1 MPEINI
7 KETRFIPEKPN
18 VIKNEQIEVYIPT
31 GGYHKPGVVSF
42 DSTGFI
48 IDQFGHVKLRR
59 NSVRNISNFEIDY
72 ETGVLTVYYDDDTVS
87 KVNIPT
93 DTNKLYSRNNLS
105 TTIDIEPGS
114 FVLDMNTGHW
124 FVPISNRMTGFKD
137 DKFIASLEVKGTERE
152 TEGYYTVPDTI
163 FKGTDGS
170 LLISV
175 DTEDEKNN
183 FHGRL
188 LLFGGSIF
196 TDNQVISIT
205 QDASKRLFTIHKSDG
220 TREYIQAVSEEYV
233 KDYVNQKTASVY
245 VAKGNVEFSKLPSIE
260 ELATG
265 DYLGYVYNVTDSFV
279 ADIRFDAASY
289 GKSFSAGTNVVVA
302 RNDDGTYQFDVL
314 GTMGGMMDLSDYIS
328 NEGGTIHGGL
338 VFDGVSETVYSS
350 IDANEFKLA
359 NANKELSVNLSNI
372 TLYDVGTSTYIH
384 VDYPTQS
391 GRLIVDTDYATENK
405 AGIGKIKPDFGI
417 GLSQDRFFY
426 LIPAYDS
433 EIDAQNAYSYK
444 SLLPRHIS
452 KIVKV
457 GVTTNTETLTD
468 EEKAAACEWIG
479 AVNKWA
485 PNVSGY
491 TTVLALVGGTFQ
503 PTPLTYGKPL
513 NSAIACYGSR
523 GVGINVLATDTP
535 LNPKDCANKE
545 YVDDGFVAKL
555 TYASSYPIAYI
566 KNANGTEGTLGV
578 ADDASGG
585 TIALRDNGGRL
596 VCSQPVT
603 AAHVANKGYVDN
615 NFVAKP
621 TTTDYG
627 NYVIPYIVSAAGQ
640 QGVIGDVIK
649 IEYGAG
655 ANSIPRRGANGILEV
670 GTATSDLHAVNKGYV
685 DDNFRAKYIRTAV
698 EAGSWF
704 VYTQNQEGVD
714 NVLQLT
720 NAAMTGKSTIPF
732 RDYRGCIPGIN
743 APENSDDAANK
754 GYVDNGFVTKPSA
767 SGVVRFNATDGT
779 SSVYPIYQSV
789 PPTGGGAI
797 PVCKANGRLV
807 VGTPVEDVEAVNK
820 QYFNDNTPV
829 LTRISTGTSS
839 SARGCAYVNCKKAD
853 VVSSYSGVVTY
864 LQKIGATAQ
873 ALGIPFTI
881 GTTIQTLWAEPE
893 APVLHIANS
902 DVGVTPTWEIIE

>member
-18 VIKNEQIEVYIPT
+18 VIKNEQIEIYIPT

-114 FVLDMNTGHW
+114 FVLDVNTGHW

-152 TEGYYTVPDTI
+152 NEGYYTVPDTI

-205 QDASKRLFTIHKSDG
+205 QDVSKRLFTIHKSDG

-328 NEGGTIHGGL
+328 NKGGTIHGGL
-338 VFDGVSETVYSS
+338 VFDGVSETIYSS

-372 TLYDVGTSTYIH
+372 TLYDAGTSTYIH

-391 GRLIVDTDYATENK
+391 GRLIVDTDYASTDGSVAGLLAVNK
-405 AGIGKIKPDFGI
+405 SKGIGRANMSPTLEI
-417 GLSQDRFFY
+417 
-426 LIPAYDS
+426 IPADKTD
-433 EIDAQNAYSYK
+433 ILKK
-444 SLLPRHIS
+444 SSLKPIVPRNLDYA
-452 KIVKV
+452 VKV
-457 GVTTNTETLTD
+457 GITTNTETLTD
-468 EEKAAACEWIG
+468 EEKASACEWLG
-479 AVNKWA
+479 AVKKVTTPTTYEQAYVKSSDGTKTKLIDIDYSNTATYQYIIRRDSAGAIYIPDASIGRSDYNFAAGQEAINKKYVDDNFLA
-485 PNVSGY
+485 KKTGLTGEVIITQKQDGTTSTLKFSNVRDGNAIVRY
-491 TTVLALVGGTFQ
+491 TADGRIDTGT
-503 PTPLTYGKPL
+503 PTSDYH
-513 NSAIACYGSR
+513 A
-523 GVGINVLATDTP
+523 
-535 LNPKDCANKE
+535 ANKK
-545 YVDDGFVAKL
+545 YVDDGFVAKI
-555 TYASSYPIAYI
+555 TSTTGYSQAYI
-566 KNANGTEGTLGV
+566 KGAGGDQVMLNIAATALANSLVQRTNTGQVVV
-578 ADDASGG
+578 ASTPISTNDATSK
-585 TIALRDNGGRL
+585 
-596 VCSQPVT
+596 Q
-603 AAHVANKGYVDN
+603 YVDDL
-615 NFVAKP
+615 VHTKATKLYKHTL
-621 TTTDYG
+621 TTTDIQ
-627 NYVIPYIVSAAGQ
+627 NPMELVIISYNNTVITQETLIDHFNEYALKSILPGRSKTSGSIVYFLQKLPKSS
-640 QGVIGDVIK
+640 
-649 IEYGAG
+649 ELTTYCH
-655 ANSIPRRGANGILEV
+655 
-670 GTATSDLHAVNKGYV
+670 TSNP
-685 DDNFRAKYIRTAV
+685 
-698 EAGSWF
+698 
-704 VYTQNQEGVD
+704 EGVSYTFD
-714 NVLQLT
+714 
-720 NAAMTGKSTIPF
+720 
-732 RDYRGCIPGIN
+732 
-743 APENSDDAANK
+743 
-754 GYVDNGFVTKPSA
+754 
-767 SGVVRFNATDGT
+767 
-779 SSVYPIYQSV
+779 
-789 PPTGGGAI
+789 
-797 PVCKANGRLV
+797 
-807 VGTPVEDVEAVNK
+807 
-820 QYFNDNTPV
+820 
-829 LTRISTGTSS
+829 ISTLT
-839 SARGCAYVNCKKAD
+839 D
-853 VVSSYSGVVTY
+853 TVTA
-864 LQKIGATAQ
+864 I
-873 ALGIPFTI
+873 
-881 GTTIQTLWAEPE
+881 
-893 APVLHIANS
+893 
-902 DVGVTPTWEIIE
+902 